1 MQRSERRAIHREQ
14 TKKLKKQEKKMAKNG
29 ANSGKFNSK
38 KSMRMSF
45 PLEYRKS
52 KESVASTK
60 APSLKTTDAC
70 TLEFIQLTP
79 DCSNNLQDEIYSSDI
94 VPWVFFEVPSAP
106 KDVMENTEK
115 AESPLFENN
124 SKSTYTTADT
134 KKNDA
139 SPLVTSPS
147 FTHDL
152 QDQSDLSYVVAISP
166 VAETQ
171 GLKNTNKADNDDR
184 AIQNTMAQDE
194 ISDNKNDTIETTII
208 PDIPD
213 HSFWTNPVPTDTIFQ
228 AILEPGADDVML
240 NVATVTNSGSSEL
253 QNETKQLDE
262 TCGDL
267 TEDTFYSESSSTSTE
282 SVIDQFI
289 QPNKLSVYPTPS
301 TSFSIDSWH
310 SLKKKSNVFS
320 RVFRR
325 ETKKV
330 DNNKPIMEEK
340 KKKSWKIWKRF

>member
-38 KSMRMSF
+38 KSMKMSF

-60 APSLKTTDAC
+60 APSLRTTDAC

-79 DCSNNLQDEIYSSDI
+79 DYSNNLQDEVYSSDI

-106 KDVMENTEK
+106 KDVIENTKK
-115 AESPLFENN
+115 AESPLFEEY
-124 SKSTYTTADT
+124 SKDIHTTADT
-134 KKNDA
+134 KRNDA

-152 QDQSDLSYVVAISP
+152 QDQSDLSHIVTIFP
-166 VAETQ
+166 VAEIQ
-171 GLKNTNKADNDDR
+171 GLKCTNKADNDDR
-184 AIQNTMAQDE
+184 AIQNTIAQDE
-194 ISDNKNDTIETTII
+194 NSGSKKGTVETTII
-208 PDIPD
+208 PDTPD
-213 HSFWTNPVPTDTIFQ
+213 HSFWTNPIPTDSIFQ
-228 AILEPGADDVML
+228 ARVEPGTDDVMI
-240 NVATVTNSGSSEL
+240 NAVTVTNSGSSEL
-253 QNETKQLDE
+253 KDETKQLDE

-267 TEDTFYSESSSTSTE
+267 TEDIFYSESSSTSTE

-325 ETKKV
+325 EPKKA
-330 DNNKPIMEEK
+330 
-340 KKKSWKIWKRF
+340 SRQQ

>member
-38 KSMRMSF
+38 KSMKMSF
-45 PLEYRKS
+45 SLEYRKS

-60 APSLKTTDAC
+60 APSLRTTDAC

-79 DCSNNLQDEIYSSDI
+79 DYSNNLQDEVYSSDI

-106 KDVMENTEK
+106 KDVIENTEK
-115 AESPLFENN
+115 AESPLFEKY
-124 SKSTYTTADT
+124 SKDIHTTADT
-134 KKNDA
+134 KRNDA

-152 QDQSDLSYVVAISP
+152 QDQSDLSHIVTIFP
-166 VAETQ
+166 VAEIQ
-171 GLKNTNKADNDDR
+171 GLKCTNKADNDDR
-184 AIQNTMAQDE
+184 AIQNTIAQDE
-194 ISDNKNDTIETTII
+194 NSGSKKGTVETTII
-208 PDIPD
+208 PDTPD
-213 HSFWTNPVPTDTIFQ
+213 HSFWTNPIPTDSIFQ
-228 AILEPGADDVML
+228 ARVEPGTDDVMI
-240 NVATVTNSGSSEL
+240 NAVTVTNSGSSE
-253 QNETKQLDE
+253 
-262 TCGDL
+262 
-267 TEDTFYSESSSTSTE
+267 SESSSTSTE

-325 ETKKV
+325 EPKKV

-340 KKKSWKIWKRF
+340 KKKSWKIWKRL